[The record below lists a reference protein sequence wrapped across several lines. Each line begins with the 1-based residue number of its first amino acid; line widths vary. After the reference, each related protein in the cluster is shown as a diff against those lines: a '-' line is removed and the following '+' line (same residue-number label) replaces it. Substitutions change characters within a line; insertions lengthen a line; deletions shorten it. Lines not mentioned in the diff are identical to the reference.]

1 MRLLNWIDERFPLS
15 ETIKKHVTEY
25 LAPNNLNLWWAFGA
39 IAIFFLVI
47 QVVTGMW
54 LNMFYKPDIDLA
66 FDSVER
72 IMREVEYGWM
82 IRYLH
87 ANGASFIF
95 FAIYAHMGR
104 GIYYGSYKKPRELLW
119 WLGLSIFV
127 VMMMQGFTG
136 YVLPMGQMSYWGGT
150 VITGLAGVIPFFGDT
165 LITLIRGDY
174 VIGDPALN
182 RFFSLHVSILPFGV
196 IGLLIFL
203 HIIALHRVG
212 SNNPDGVDM
221 EKERKITFYP
231 YYVFKDLYVISLVFA
246 VFLFVAFYYPNFL
259 LEADNYIPAN
269 PLRTPSEISPE
280 WYFLPFYSILRSI
293 PSKILGVAAMGT
305 SIMLLFLLPFLDR
318 SPVRSSKYR
327 PVNRMMVFILFTSF
341 IVLGY
346 TGTKIP
352 TGGYLLAGRIAA
364 VLYFA
369 FFISLP
375 VVSSFEKRYIPKYE
389 KSQGATLKTKKYGAL
404 FVILVVLIFLNVMS
418 VRSSWPD
425 QDAVERGRKAF
436 EEIGEGGHKV
446 RYLEHNYYLIKASP
460 DDDDDDE
467 EEEIAGPD
475 QSNAYKALGE
485 EEIRHILKICM
496 AGEKSCPDV
505 EMKKA
510 MSKVEKDRHEEVQD
524 DLIAFLR
531 FASDPFEEK
540 RKRLGRWVILFVS
553 VLTLML
559 YFLFDNLK
567 TEKTY

>member
-39 IAIFFLVI
+39 VAIFFLVI

-119 WLGLSIFV
+119 WLGLLIFV
-127 VMMMQGFTG
+127 VMMLQGFTG
-136 YVLPMGQMSYWGGT
+136 YVLPMGQMSYWAGT
-150 VITGLAGVIPFFGDT
+150 VITGLAGVIPFLGDT
-165 LITLIRGDY
+165 LITFIRGDY

-182 RFFSLHVSILPFGV
+182 RFFSLHVSILPLGV

-212 SNNPDGVDM
+212 SNNPEGVDM

-231 YYVFKDLYVISLVFA
+231 YYVFKDLYIISLVFA
-246 VFLFVAFYYPNFL
+246 VFLFVAFYYPNVL
-259 LEADNYIPAN
+259 LEAENYIPAN
-269 PLRTPSEISPE
+269 PLRTPPEISPE

-293 PSKILGVAAMGT
+293 PSKFLGAAAMGT
-305 SIMLLFLLPFLDR
+305 SLMLLFLLPFLDR

-327 PVNRMMVFILFTSF
+327 PVNRIMVFILFTSF

-346 TGTKIP
+346 TGMQSP
-352 TGGYLLAGRIAA
+352 TGGYLLAGRIAT

-369 FFISLP
+369 FFILLP
-375 VVSSFEKRYIPKYE
+375 FISSFEKVRIPKCE
-389 KSQGATLKTKKYGAL
+389 ESQGPTLKAKRYGAL
-404 FVILVVLIFLNVMS
+404 IVIFVVLIFINVMS

-436 EEIGEGGHKV
+436 EEIGEGGHRV

-460 DDDDDDE
+460 VDDEDE

-475 QSNAYKALGE
+475 QSNVYKALGE
-485 EEIRHILKICM
+485 EKIRHILKNCM
-496 AGEKSCPDV
+496 AGERSCPDV

-540 RKRLGRWVILFVS
+540 RKRVGRWVILFVS

-559 YFLFDNLK
+559 YFLFDNFR
-567 TEKTY
+567 TERNY